1 MKNLPTIPN
10 KLLQK
15 WIKNNKI
22 YASSNTEIRNIEKD
36 MYGVFAKQDISM
48 FSEIEYI
55 RCLELGHKSNYQHDP
70 VIKARAKKHT
80 CYCEDCKIHGN
91 RTFVPTGHFNSY
103 RITDNINNTNIDS
116 FFISNHN
123 LLIVYSLK
131 EIKKG
136 DELVIYLKISPSST
150 EKSDIP
156 PLTPTD

>member
-1 MKNLPTIPN
+1 MKNLPTVID
-10 KLLQK
+10 KLFKNWL
-15 WIKNNKI
+15 KNNKT
-22 YASSNTEIRNIEKD
+22 YYSQYTEIRNINKD
-36 MYGVFAKQDISM
+36 IFGVFAKEFMPI
-48 FSEIEYI
+48 FTPIEYI

-70 VIKARAKKHT
+70 VIKARAKKHV

-103 RITDNINNTNIDS
+103 RITDNINNANIDS
-116 FFISNHN
+116 FFVSDHN

-136 DELVIYLKISPSST
+136 DELVIYLKISSTST